1 MEAKPRPTED
11 GQASGPEESRATAV
25 ARELREAIV
34 EGRLQPNERIKQ
46 DAVAKRLGVS
56 RLPVREALRELA
68 SEGLV
73 TLERD
78 VGARVTSLDPR
89 ELLEIYLLREAVE
102 PMMVAQSARK
112 ITADELAAAW
122 EVNTASE
129 PYAESGEAIPYLD
142 HDRRFHWALLD
153 AARLPRAMSLVQGLW
168 RTGERYRVIVTTM
181 PHRLELSVVEHRLI
195 LEALERR
202 ASDDV
207 AELYRVHIRR
217 TRETLS
223 QHHELFPD
231 GAPR

>member
-1 MEAKPRPTED
+1 MAQRVESQREREGAVPEA
-11 GQASGPEESRATAV
+11 ESRATAV

-89 ELLEIYLLREAVE
+89 ELLEVYLLREAVE

-122 EVNTASE
+122 EVNERQRAV
-129 PYAESGEAIPYLD
+129 
-142 HDRRFHWALLD
+142 RR
-153 AARLPRAMSLVQGLW
+153 
-168 RTGERYRVIVTTM
+168 
-181 PHRLELSVVEHRLI
+181 
-195 LEALERR
+195 ERR
-202 ASDDV
+202 GDPLSRPRPQVSTGPCWTRRGCRARCRSSRACGGPAS
-207 AELYRVHIRR
+207 A
-217 TRETLS
+217 T
-223 QHHELFPD
+223 
-231 GAPR
+231 A